1 MPYSATYGKPWLTQR
16 FLLTEPDKVLDV
28 GAGCGTYALL
38 WRPLRRGHWTAIEG
52 YAPNVERFGLERV
65 YDRVY
70 TADVQ
75 DFAIDVQVGRDLDLI
90 IFGDVL
96 EHMEFTEAQ
105 ALLLEAREFSRNVCV
120 SLPIGEHPQGAYGGN
135 EMERHRHSWTLND
148 LKSLEPTD
156 WHQDNIIATAWW
168 VQGG

>member
-1 MPYSATYGKPWLTQR
+1 MPYSATYGKPWLTER

-65 YDRVY
+65 YDRVHVCD
-70 TADVQ
+70 AREMVIGQ
-75 DFAIDVQVGRDLDLI
+75 DFDLI

-96 EHMEFTEAQ
+96 EHMGLDEADS
-105 ALLLEAREFSRNVCV
+105 LLQYARNHARNVCV
-120 SLPIGEHPQGAYGGN
+120 SIPIGEHPQGAYGGN
-135 EMERHRHSWTLND
+135 EMERHIHSWTLNE
-148 LKSLEPTD
+148 LRSLEPTD